1 MPSSTIDKWLIGRR
15 QFLKGMLWFCVLS
28 QVPYLVTSCENKS
41 ESSNLTDFQIKEL
54 DAILQTLLPN
64 DGIGPDAHDIHG
76 LEYIQWTLK
85 DPLLKVDGK
94 NFIIEG
100 IDKIS
105 EGSFEEFK
113 TDFANLQQS
122 KRKFLIQKIIE
133 LDWAEKWVSVMLS
146 LLLEAMLSAP
156 LYGFNQEAIA
166 WKWLQH
172 KGGIPAPKPEYLFPQ
187 VLKKYPSLHG

>member
-1 MPSSTIDKWLIGRR
+1 MTRIYSMPSSTIDKWLIGRR
-15 QFLKGMLWFCVLS
+15 QFLKGMLWFGVLS
-28 QVPYLVTSCENKS
+28 QVPFLTTSCENNS
-41 ESSNLTDFQIKEL
+41 DNPNLTDFQIKEL

-64 DGIGPDAHDIHG
+64 DGFGPDAHDLHG
-76 LEYIQWTLK
+76 LEYIQWTLN
-85 DPLLKVDGK
+85 DPLLKADEK

-122 KRKFLIQKIIE
+122 KRKFLVQKIIE
-133 LDWAEKWVSVMLS
+133 LDWAEKWVSIMLS

-156 LYGFNQEAIA
+156 IYGFNQEEIA
-166 WKWLQH
+166 WIWLQH
-172 KGGIPAPKPEYLFPQ
+172 KGGIPSPKA
-187 VLKKYPSLHG
+187 